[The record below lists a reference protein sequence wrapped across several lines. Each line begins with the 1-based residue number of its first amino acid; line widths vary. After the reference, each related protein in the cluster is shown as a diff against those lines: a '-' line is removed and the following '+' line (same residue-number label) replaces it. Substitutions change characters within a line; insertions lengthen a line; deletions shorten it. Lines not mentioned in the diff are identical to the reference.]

1 MSCGCAKTPLRSTRK
16 GWIMKVSLASALGTC
31 FGVKD
36 AISLAMDPQFK
47 SDLTIV
53 GQLVHNRQVN
63 ESLKNNGVSLV
74 NDIEEIDNIKTKKV
88 MITAHGAAEKIK
100 QKLRAAGFIVY
111 DASCPLVMRVHKTIK
126 AMVEKKYFPVVIGQ
140 KDHVEVKGI
149 VGDLEEYIV
158 INDEN
163 DLEKL
168 RALGKRKFG
177 IVSQTTQQVE
187 KVESLVKKIIEMDCV
202 DDVNFVNTICQ
213 PTRDRQIAVRDLA
226 DQVDLMIVI
235 GGYNSSNTKKLV
247 QVCEERKIESYH
259 VESASQLNREWFVN
273 KKHVGITAG
282 TSTPEYVINDVHKE
296 ILKIAEES
304 KVLEEQ
310 TA

>member
-1 MSCGCAKTPLRSTRK
+1 
-16 GWIMKVSLASALGTC
+16 MKVSLASALGTC

-74 NDIEEIDNIKTKKV
+74 NDIEEIENIKTKKV

-100 QKLRAAGFIVY
+100 QKLRGAGFIVY

-213 PTRDRQIAVRDLA
+213 PTRDRQIAVRELA

-247 QVCEERKIESYH
+247 QVCEEREIESHH
-259 VESASQLNREWFVN
+259 VESTSQLSREWFVN

-296 ILKIAEES
+296 ILKIAEEQR
-304 KVLEEQ
+304 VLEEQ
-310 TA
+310 IA